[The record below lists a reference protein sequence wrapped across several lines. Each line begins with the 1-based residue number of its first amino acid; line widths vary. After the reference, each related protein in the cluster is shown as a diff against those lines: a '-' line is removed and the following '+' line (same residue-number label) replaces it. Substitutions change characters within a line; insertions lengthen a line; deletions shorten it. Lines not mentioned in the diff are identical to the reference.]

1 MNELSRPK
9 APKSAQSQRP
19 ENEQQVHPAGQKQAR
34 RVEMRVRPTAPIL
47 PPSNIQGN
55 ALMVVIAIMAFLACL
70 TLGAVS
76 MVRATASSWQSQISR
91 EITIQIKP
99 EDGLDMNAALKKA
112 RDLALTFV
120 GTREGTIM
128 DESATARLLEPWLG
142 TGLNLTDLPVPR
154 LVIVTIDEQNPPD
167 FAGMRDLLKT
177 EIPQAFLDDHRT
189 WVDRLVSMAHTTV
202 LIGMGVLV
210 LVFTA
215 MILTVI
221 FATRGALSGN
231 RHIVEVL
238 HFVGAESSFVAS
250 EFQKHFLK
258 ISIKGSAAGGALAAA
273 IFAIANMWQA
283 NSLATPESDQ
293 ASALFGSFTIG
304 VGGYLGI
311 FATMVVIALL
321 TTLTARFTVMRT
333 IDEIDLIRS
342 DPARSDGLSAS

>member
-9 APKSAQSQRP
+9 ATKSAQSQKP
-19 ENEQQVHPAGQKQAR
+19 ESEQQAPPAGPKQAR

-55 ALMVVIAIMAFLACL
+55 ALLVVIAIMAFLACL

-99 EDGLDMNAALKKA
+99 DDGLDMDAALKKA

-142 TGLNLTDLPVPR
+142 TGLNLADLPVPR

-202 LIGMGVLV
+202 LIGMGVLI

-238 HFVGAESSFVAS
+238 HFVGAESSFVAG

-273 IFAIANMWQA
+273 MFAIANMWQA

-311 FATMVVIALL
+311 FATMIVIALL